1 MVLIWLQRLVLLALI
16 IMGAL
21 FALENRHE
29 ILINIGGDA
38 YAVSAY
44 LVIFVVLALGFVGG
58 ALLSR
63 LSTLVEVKRKD
74 K

>member
-1 MVLIWLQRLVLLALI
+1 MLIWLQRFILLALI
-16 IMGAL
+16 VMGAL

-29 ILINIGGDA
+29 ITVNIGGEM

-44 LVIFVVLALGFVGG
+44 LLIFIVLALGFIGG

-63 LSTLVEVKRKD
+63 LSTLVDMKKD